1 MSAALKS
8 SKNYVYKV
16 RVGGV
21 SPRCGIEQIC
31 EGGIG
36 SSAHSQSEQYLIR
49 ERFVPP
55 TKRRFWGQ
63 CSSKVLFALGED
75 RIDLLPQKARL
86 YQCICD
92 NSFWGLLCT
101 HTHYGIPFLSLS
113 AYKARV
119 GGVSLWC
126 GIEQIHVGGS
136 KGRRCLSQSRQYLIG
151 EKFVSPTKRRIF
163 VGGMNLAP
171 IRYCSRF
178 LFSLWY
184 KCFFFF
190 WDNLYD

>member
-1 MSAALKS
+1 MLLYIIHNNVKIFYQKIYLTSLRNVLVSTALKS
-8 SKNYVYKV
+8 SKNYVYKA

-63 CSSKVLFALGED
+63 CSSKILFALGED

-101 HTHYGIPFLSLS
+101 HT
-113 AYKARV
+113 
-119 GGVSLWC
+119 
-126 GIEQIHVGGS
+126 
-136 KGRRCLSQSRQYLIG
+136 
-151 EKFVSPTKRRIF
+151 
-163 VGGMNLAP
+163 
-171 IRYCSRF
+171 
-178 LFSLWY
+178 LWY
-184 KCFFFF
+184 T
-190 WDNLYD
+190 LP